1 MTQTIEDVEIIT
13 ESDQDPSTTTL
24 ADLMTTYNQ
33 AKEAGSR
40 DAAEITGG
48 IKIASVDDIKEIAKE
63 YTLKIQDLLDSDVE
77 QTAVGRAVGK
87 GLAVIDTKVSSKPT
101 LRIVHPPVATDQY
114 SVIKIE
120 RLASLI
126 TLSDGT
132 RIYHPDSGQPFQLTT
147 KETLI

>member
-1 MTQTIEDVEIIT
+1 MFRAGDKVYCDYYKQSGTIVSLNSGSSNYPIQVLFDNGT
-13 ESDQDPSTTTL
+13 KDTYTTT
-24 ADLMTTYNQ
+24 
-33 AKEAGSR
+33 GS
-40 DAAEITGG
+40 
-48 IKIASVDDIKEIAKE
+48 V
-63 YTLKIQDLLDSDVE
+63 QVN
-77 QTAVGRAVGK
+77 
-87 GLAVIDTKVSSKPT
+87 SKPT
-101 LRIVHPPVATDQY
+101 LRIAHSSVATDQY

>member
-1 MTQTIEDVEIIT
+1 MFRVGDKVYCNYYKQAGTIVSLNSGNSTYPIQVHFNNETED
-13 ESDQDPSTTTL
+13 
-24 ADLMTTYNQ
+24 TYT
-33 AKEAGSR
+33 K
-40 DAAEITGG
+40 D
-48 IKIASVDDIKEIAKE
+48 
-63 YTLKIQDLLDSDVE
+63 
-77 QTAVGRAVGK
+77 GR
-87 GLAVIDTKVSSKPT
+87 VSANSKPT
-101 LRIVHPPVATDQY
+101 LCIHNPSVATDQY